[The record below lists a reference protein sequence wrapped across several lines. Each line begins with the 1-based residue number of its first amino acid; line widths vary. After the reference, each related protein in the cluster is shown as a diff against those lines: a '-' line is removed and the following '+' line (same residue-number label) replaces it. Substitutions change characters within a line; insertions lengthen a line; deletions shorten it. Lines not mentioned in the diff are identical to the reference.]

1 MHIFDEFRRR
11 GTVSS
16 SQSTDVPC
24 EPFPCLFPSRP
35 RPCKVFNTFSGAPEN
50 GPKKMLLQNR
60 QELPKALSALE
71 TLPVVP
77 RTMAE
82 KLTSGRTVWVQDPT
96 LKDDKVFFKGT
107 VKEDDGKQV
116 TVLPEGGGAAAVW
129 KKELVLLATT
139 NTAGVK
145 DHTMLDVLNE
155 ATLLDNTQQRF
166 LTDSIQTYISEILI
180 VTNPFK
186 RIPGIY
192 DEEVMK
198 QYKGGNWN
206 KLEPHVYATAEM
218 AYTHMVTNT
227 QSQSL
232 LVAGESGAGKTE
244 CNKQLLNFLIWRAG
258 ASGTANASTL
268 SKDILDT
275 NPVLEAFGNAKT
287 IRNNNSSRIAAGRKP
302 ARPLREQPMRP
313 RGSPG
318 CLGRSGRPGR
328 AT

>member
-1 MHIFDEFRRR
+1 MRAHVR
-11 GTVSS
+11 
-16 SQSTDVPC
+16 
-24 EPFPCLFPSRP
+24 
-35 RPCKVFNTFSGAPEN
+35 
-50 GPKKMLLQNR
+50 
-60 QELPKALSALE
+60 
-71 TLPVVP
+71 VVHP
-77 RTMAE
+77 HRTME
-82 KLTSGRTVWVQDPT
+82 ERLTSGRTVWVQDPA
-96 LKDDKVFFKGT
+96 LKEDKVFFKGT

-139 NTAGVK
+139 NTGGVK

-155 ATLLDNTQQRF
+155 ATLLDNTHQRF

-186 RIPGIY
+186 RIPGMY
-192 DEEVMK
+192 DQDVME

-206 KLEPHVYATAEM
+206 KLEPHVFATAEM
-218 AYTHMVTNT
+218 AYTHMITNT

-244 CNKQLLNFLIWRAG
+244 CNKQLLNFLVWRAG
-258 ASGTANASTL
+258 ASSTANAATL

-287 IRNNNSSRIAAGRKP
+287 VRNNNSSRTAAGTEEHPPR
-302 ARPLREQPMRP
+302 ARAACAPTR
-313 RGSPG
+313 
-318 CLGRSGRPGR
+318 
-328 AT
+328 